1 MKKIS
6 LDWKSDFGSK
16 TLGHGTLTC
25 GELRYSPDDQRI
37 FGSAYDASRIWI
49 YNNQYFKG
57 DECISYIPS
66 LAKQTYSHNVLV
78 LIYGYNNNFSEA
90 VKSAVAFAE
99 DFNFSGLLV
108 VWCWPSAGWVSEYD
122 NDLKANAWSRPHFRD
137 FFKDILPTYR
147 APLISSHTAWEAIYC

>member
-1 MKKIS
+1 MSASSNSRSLLIGIVKKIL

-66 LAKQTYSHNVLV
+66 LAKQTYSHNVLA
-78 LIYGYNNNFSEA
+78 YQGRPP
-90 VKSAVAFAE
+90 
-99 DFNFSGLLV
+99 G
-108 VWCWPSAGWVSEYD
+108 SAG
-122 NDLKANAWSRPHFRD
+122 
-137 FFKDILPTYR
+137 
-147 APLISSHTAWEAIYC
+147 EAATV